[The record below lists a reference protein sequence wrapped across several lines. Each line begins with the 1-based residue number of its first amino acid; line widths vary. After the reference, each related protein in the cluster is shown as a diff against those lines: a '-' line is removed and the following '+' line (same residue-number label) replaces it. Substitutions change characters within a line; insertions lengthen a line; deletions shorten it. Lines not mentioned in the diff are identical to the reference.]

1 MSAKPSNK
9 LRVLLVDDSELV
21 RVGLR
26 SVIEGTDDIE
36 VVAEAAPVA
45 TAVTTA
51 AQCQPDVVLLDL
63 RLPDGMGFDACRR
76 ILRNQPN
83 SQILVLTSMD
93 DAKLVDEAIRTGA
106 HGYLLKEINA
116 AEFATL
122 KTTIQALP
130 D

>member
-36 VVAEAAPVA
+36 VVAEAASVA

-63 RLPDGMGFDACRR
+63 RLKLRGQIARVCQQPVEVRPVLDRHLIVFHLTEEVVDLPSQRDRR
-76 ILRNQPN
+76 QVRVVLRCPEG
-83 SQILVLTSMD
+83 VVR
-93 DAKLVDEAIRTGA
+93 AVVDQVT
-106 HGYLLKEINA
+106 
-116 AEFATL
+116 
-122 KTTIQALP
+122 QA
-130 D
+130 